1 MTITELSIKR
11 PSLVI
16 VFFTVLLLLG
26 AYSYTTLQYE
36 LLPKFNIPF
45 VTVITAYPGAA
56 PEEIEA
62 TVTKPIEDAVS
73 GIDKVSAITATSQEG
88 VSIITIEFDQ
98 NAKVDFAL
106 QDVQRK
112 VGAIKA
118 LLPTGVKD
126 PVINKIAFDE
136 LPILRMGATSS
147 LPPREFYQFVL
158 DNVKPRLSRVPGVA
172 DVILLGGEQRE
183 IQVQLDPG
191 RLRAYAISL
200 TQVQQAV
207 AGANLD
213 FPAGKVTD
221 EQNQYIVR
229 LSGKFSSLDQIR
241 NLVVA
246 RTTNGEEI
254 RIGDLAEVREASAER
269 TTYYRL
275 NGKPSLGIYVQKQSE
290 ANAVDVSRA
299 VRAEIDKLQKQYA
312 YINLAITVA
321 QDASQFT
328 LDAVHAVQF
337 DLGLAVLIVAAVM
350 LLFLHS
356 LRNSIIVMLAIPTSL
371 ISTFIGMLAFGL
383 TLNLMTLLGMSLV
396 IGILVDDSI
405 VVLEN
410 IYKHLEHGDDR
421 VTASIRGRNE
431 IGFAALAIT
440 LVDVAVFLPLSLTSG
455 IVGNIMREFA
465 LVVVTSTLLSLVVS
479 FTLTPMLASRFAK
492 LERLTH
498 TSLFGRIA
506 LAFEGW
512 FSRTTRR
519 YGSALRWTLNRR
531 RWVPVAIT
539 LASFAVVPLL
549 FANGLIGFEFFTQ
562 TDRGE
567 FSVTVEF
574 PPSYSLEETDRQARR
589 IEQFLFSIPE
599 VQRVITGAGVSS
611 EGFFGQNSN
620 NTAEFSVTLVP
631 QSQRSRSTDEIG
643 NIIKKEVFSI
653 PGVKAH
659 VNPVGIFG
667 TANMTPVEIIL
678 SGSDRPVVDSAAQIA
693 ANTLRNIQGAT
704 DIRLSSE
711 LGKPELQI
719 HVDREKLAQLG
730 LSIAEVGTALR
741 IAMQG
746 NDDVKYRYRGN
757 EYPIRIWLDETAR
770 SNPDEIAHLT
780 VTNRV
785 GQQIEICQFA
795 TVTIG
800 SGPTKLQRHDR
811 NPAVI
816 VYAQTYGKASGSIAN
831 EFDKLIAGKLP
842 IGVRYEYAGDV
853 KNQRQG
859 FGDLGIAMLGA
870 IVFVYLIMVA
880 LYDSYFYPFVNLFS
894 VPGAV
899 IGAFLMLALT
909 MKNLSIIAML
919 GLIMLIGL
927 VTKNAILLVDR
938 TIANIKERGLPLHHA
953 LVEAGQSRLRP
964 IVMTTV
970 AMVVGMLPIAM
981 SNSPGSEWK
990 TGLAWA
996 LIGGLTSSMFL
1007 TLFLVPVM
1015 FSYLT
1020 QFFNSLRRRFRKE
1033 LAFVNGTVQT
1043 SAEAITADEQ
1053 R

>member
-11 PSLVI
+11 PTLVV

-73 GIDKVSAITATSQEG
+73 GIDKVSSITATSQEG
-88 VSIITIEFDQ
+88 VSIISIEFDQ
-98 NAKVDFAL
+98 SAKVDFAL

-112 VGAIKA
+112 VNALKA
-118 LLPTGVKD
+118 QLPAGVKD
-126 PVINKIAFDE
+126 PIINKIAFDE

-147 LPPREFYQFVL
+147 LPPREFYQFVV
-158 DNVKPRLSRVPGVA
+158 DNIKPRFGRLPGVA

-183 IQVQLDPG
+183 IHVQLDPG
-191 RLRAYAISL
+191 KLRAYGISL
-200 TQVQQAV
+200 TQVQQTIAT
-207 AGANLD
+207 ANLD

-229 LSGKFSSLDQIR
+229 LSGTFSSLDQIR
-241 NLVVA
+241 RLVVL
-246 RTTNGEEI
+246 RTPNAEEI
-254 RIGDLAEVREASAER
+254 RIGDLADVREASAER

-275 NGKPSLGIYVQKQSE
+275 NGKPSLGIYIQKQSE

-299 VRAEIDKLQKQYA
+299 VRAEVEKLQNQYS

-356 LRNSIIVMLAIPTSL
+356 IRNSVIVMLAIPTSL
-371 ISTFIGMLAFGL
+371 VATFIGMLAFGL

-421 VTASIRGRNE
+421 ITASIRGRNE

-465 LVVVTSTLLSLVVS
+465 LVVVTSTLLSLLVS
-479 FTLTPMLASRFAK
+479 FTLTPMLASRFGK
-492 LERLTH
+492 LGRLTR

-506 LAFEGW
+506 IAFEEW
-512 FSRTTRR
+512 FSRTTQR
-519 YGSALRWTLNRR
+519 YARALRWTLNRR

-539 LASFAVVPLL
+539 FASFGVVPIL

-562 TDRGE
+562 ADRGE
-567 FSVTVEF
+567 FTVTVEF
-574 PPSYSLEETDRQARR
+574 PPSYTLEETDRQARR
-589 IEQFLFSIPE
+589 IEHFLFSIPE
-599 VQRVITGAGVSS
+599 VQRVITGSGVSS
-611 EGFFGQNSN
+611 EGFLGQNSN
-620 NTAEFSVTLVP
+620 NTAEFSVTLAP
-631 QSQRSRSTDEIG
+631 KNQRTRSTDDIG
-643 NIIKKEVFSI
+643 NIIKREVFSI
-653 PGVKAH
+653 PGVKAR

-667 TANMTPVEIIL
+667 TANLTPVQIII
-678 SGSDRPVVDSAAQIA
+678 SGSDRAVVDSAAQVA
-693 ANTLRNIQGAT
+693 ATTLRQIPGAT

-719 HVDREKLAQLG
+719 LVDRDKLAQFG
-730 LSIAEVGTALR
+730 LSIADVGSTLR

-757 EYPIRIWLDETAR
+757 EYPIRIRLDETAR
-770 SNPDEIAHLT
+770 SNPDAVAHLT
-780 VTNRV
+780 VMNRQ
-785 GQQIEICQFA
+785 GQQIEIGQFA
-795 TVTIG
+795 SVTIG
-800 SGPTKLQRHDR
+800 SGPTKLQRRDR

-816 VYAQTYGKASGSIAN
+816 VYAQTSGKASGSIAN

-970 AMVVGMLPIAM
+970 AMVAGMFPIAL

-990 TGLAWA
+990 SGLAWA

-1020 QFFNSLRRRFRKE
+1020 QLFSALRQRFHKQPSLANGRF
-1033 LAFVNGTVQT
+1033 Q
-1043 SAEAITADEQ
+1043 SPAETLTKIEQ
-1053 R
+1053 H

>member
-16 VFFTVLLLLG
+16 VLFTVLLLLG
-26 AYSYTTLQYE
+26 VYSYTTLQYE
-36 LLPKFNIPF
+36 LLPKMNIPF
-45 VTVITAYPGAA
+45 VTVITTYPGAA

-73 GIDKVSAITATSQEG
+73 GVDKVSSITATSQEG
-88 VSIITIEFDQ
+88 VSIVSIEFDQ
-98 NAKVDFAL
+98 DATIEFAL

-118 LLPTGVKD
+118 QLPSGIKD

-136 LPILRMGATSS
+136 IPILRLGATSN
-147 LPPREFYQFVL
+147 LPPRDFYQFVL
-158 DNVKPRLSRVPGVA
+158 DNIKPKFSRVPGVA

-183 IQVQLDPG
+183 VHVLLDPAK
-191 RLRAYAISL
+191 LRAYRVSL

-207 AGANLD
+207 AAANLD

-221 EQNQYIVR
+221 DATQFIVR
-229 LSGKFSSLDQIR
+229 LSGKFTSLDQVR
-241 NLVVA
+241 DLVIQ
-246 RTTNGEEI
+246 RLPQGQEI
-254 RIGDLAEVREASAER
+254 RIGDIAEVRQASAER
-269 TTYYRL
+269 TTYYRV
-275 NGKPSLGIYVQKQSE
+275 NGKPSLGIYILKQSE
-290 ANAVDVSRA
+290 ANAVDVAAA
-299 VRAEIDKLQKQYA
+299 VRKEIAQLEKQYA
-312 YINLAITVA
+312 YAGLSLNIA
-321 QDASQFT
+321 QDASRFT

-356 LRNSIIVMLAIPTSL
+356 IRNSFIVMLAIPTSL
-371 ISTFIGMLAFGL
+371 VTTFIGMLAFGL

-410 IYKHLEHGDDR
+410 IYKHLEHGEDR

-440 LVDVAVFLPLSLTSG
+440 LVDVAVFLPLSLVSG

-465 LVVVTSTLLSLVVS
+465 LVVVTSTLLSLLVS
-479 FTLTPMLASRFAK
+479 FTLTPMLASRFARIEN
-492 LERLTH
+492 LSRG
-498 TSLFGRIA
+498 SLLGRIA
-506 LAFEGW
+506 IAFEEW
-512 FSRTTRR
+512 FSSMVER
-519 YGSALRWTLNRR
+519 YGAALRWTLRR

-539 LASFAVVPLL
+539 GASFLVVPVL

-562 TDRGE
+562 ADRGE
-567 FSVTVEF
+567 FAVTIEF
-574 PPSYSLEETDRQARR
+574 PPSYSLQETDRQAQR

-599 VQRVITGAGVSS
+599 VERVITGVGVSN
-611 EGFFGQNSN
+611 EGLIGQSSN
-620 NTAEFSVTLVP
+620 NTVEFNVTLVP
-631 QSQRSRSTDEIG
+631 KNQRKRSTDEIG
-643 NIIKKEVFSI
+643 NIIKREVFTI
-653 PGVKAH
+653 PGVKAR

-667 TANMTPVEIIL
+667 TANMTPVQIVV
-678 SGSDRPVVDSAAQIA
+678 SGTDRALVDSAAGIVA
-693 ANTLRNIQGAT
+693 KTLRGIQGAT

-711 LGKPELQI
+711 AGKPELQI
-719 HVDREKLAQLG
+719 HVDRDKLAQFG
-730 LSIAEVGTALR
+730 LSIAEVGNALR

-746 NDDVKYRYRGN
+746 NDEVKYRYQGN
-757 EYPIRIWLDETAR
+757 EYPLRVWLSEEAR
-770 SNPDEIAHLT
+770 SNPDVIAHLT
-780 VTNRV
+780 VTNRT
-785 GQQIEICQFA
+785 GQQIEISQFA
-795 TVTIG
+795 TVTLG
-800 SGPTKLQRHDR
+800 TGPTKLQRRDR

-831 EFDKLIAGKLP
+831 EFDRLIQGKLP

-870 IVFVYLIMVA
+870 IIFVYLIMVA

-899 IGAFLMLALT
+899 IGAFLALALS

-938 TIANIKERGLPLHHA
+938 TIANIKERGLPIHHA
-953 LVEAGQSRLRP
+953 LVEAGESRLRP

-970 AMVVGMLPIAM
+970 AMVVGMLPIAL

-990 TGLAWA
+990 AGLAWA

-1007 TLFLVPVM
+1007 TLFLVPVV
-1015 FSYLT
+1015 FSYLS
-1020 QFFNSLRRRFRKE
+1020 QLFGSIRRRFRPAPA
-1033 LAFVNGTVQT
+1033 LSTNGTPTEQSRDVVT
-1043 SAEAITADEQ
+1043 SDV
-1053 R
+1053 

>member
-11 PSLVI
+11 PTLVV

-73 GIDKVSAITATSQEG
+73 GIDKVSSITATSQEG
-88 VSIITIEFDQ
+88 VSIISIEFDQ
-98 NAKVDFAL
+98 SAKVDFAL

-112 VGAIKA
+112 VNALKA
-118 LLPTGVKD
+118 QLPAGVKD
-126 PVINKIAFDE
+126 PIINKIAFDE

-147 LPPREFYQFVL
+147 LPPREFYQLVV
-158 DNVKPRLSRVPGVA
+158 DNIKPRFGRLPGVA

-183 IQVQLDPG
+183 IHVQLDPG
-191 RLRAYAISL
+191 KLRAYGISL
-200 TQVQQAV
+200 TQVQQAI
-207 AGANLD
+207 ATANLD

-229 LSGKFSSLDQIR
+229 LSGTFSSLDQIR
-241 NLVVA
+241 RLVVL
-246 RTTNGEEI
+246 RTPNAEEI
-254 RIGDLAEVREASAER
+254 RIGDLADVREASAER

-275 NGKPSLGIYVQKQSE
+275 NGKPSLGIYIQKQSE

-299 VRAEIDKLQKQYA
+299 VRAEIEKLQNQYS

-356 LRNSIIVMLAIPTSL
+356 IRNSVIVMLAIPTSL
-371 ISTFIGMLAFGL
+371 VATFIGMLAFGL

-421 VTASIRGRNE
+421 ITASIRGRNE

-465 LVVVTSTLLSLVVS
+465 LVVVTSTLLSLLVS
-479 FTLTPMLASRFAK
+479 FTLTPMLASRFGK
-492 LERLTH
+492 LGRLSR

-506 LAFEGW
+506 IAFEEW
-512 FSRTTRR
+512 FSRTTQR
-519 YGSALRWTLNRR
+519 YARALRWTLNRR

-539 LASFAVVPLL
+539 FASFGVVPIL

-562 TDRGE
+562 ADRGE
-567 FSVTVEF
+567 FTVTVEF
-574 PPSYSLEETDRQARR
+574 PPSYTLEETDRQARR
-589 IEQFLFSIPE
+589 IEHFLFSIPE
-599 VQRVITGAGVSS
+599 VQRVITGSGVSS
-611 EGFFGQNSN
+611 EGFLGQNSN

-631 QSQRSRSTDEIG
+631 KNQRTRSTDDIG
-643 NIIKKEVFSI
+643 NIIKREVFSI
-653 PGVKAH
+653 PGVKAR

-667 TANMTPVEIIL
+667 TANLTPVQIII
-678 SGSDRPVVDSAAQIA
+678 SGSDRAVVDSAAQVA
-693 ANTLRNIQGAT
+693 ATTLRQIPGAT

-719 HVDREKLAQLG
+719 LVDRDKLAQFG
-730 LSIAEVGTALR
+730 LSIADVGSTLR

-757 EYPIRIWLDETAR
+757 EYPIRIRLDETAR
-770 SNPDEIAHLT
+770 SNPDAVAHLT
-780 VTNRV
+780 VMNRQ
-785 GQQIEICQFA
+785 GQQIEIGQFA
-795 TVTIG
+795 SVTFG
-800 SGPTKLQRHDR
+800 SGPTKLQRRDR

-816 VYAQTYGKASGSIAN
+816 VYAQTSGKASGSIAN

-853 KNQRQG
+853 KNQREG

-909 MKNLSIIAML
+909 MKNLTIIAML

-970 AMVVGMLPIAM
+970 AMVAGMFPIAL

-990 TGLAWA
+990 SGLAWA

-1020 QFFNSLRRRFRKE
+1020 HLFSALRQRFHKQPSL
-1033 LAFVNGTVQT
+1033 VNGRFQ
-1043 SAEAITADEQ
+1043 SPAETITKSEQ
-1053 R
+1053 H

>member
-11 PSLVI
+11 PTLVV
-16 VFFTVLLLLG
+16 VFFTVLLLLS

-56 PEEIEA
+56 PEEIET

-73 GIDKVSAITATSQEG
+73 GIDKVSSITATSQEG
-88 VSIITIEFDQ
+88 LSIISIEFDQ
-98 NAKVDFAL
+98 SAKVDFAL

-112 VGAIKA
+112 VNALKA
-118 LLPTGVKD
+118 QLPAGVKD
-126 PVINKIAFDE
+126 PVINKFAFDE

-147 LPPREFYQFVL
+147 LPPREFYQFVV
-158 DNVKPRLSRVPGVA
+158 DNIKPRFGRLPGVA

-183 IQVQLDPG
+183 IHVLSDPG
-191 RLRAYAISL
+191 KLRAYGISL
-200 TQVQQAV
+200 TQVQQAI
-207 AGANLD
+207 ATANLD

-229 LSGKFSSLDQIR
+229 LSGTFSSLDQIR
-241 NLVVA
+241 RLVVL
-246 RTTNGEEI
+246 RTPNAEEI
-254 RIGDLAEVREASAER
+254 RIGDLADVREASAER

-275 NGKPSLGIYVQKQSE
+275 NGKPSLGIYIQKQSE

-299 VRAEIDKLQKQYA
+299 VRAEIEKLQNQYS

-356 LRNSIIVMLAIPTSL
+356 IRNSVIVMLAIPTSL
-371 ISTFIGMLAFGL
+371 VATFIGMLAFGL

-421 VTASIRGRNE
+421 ITASIRGRNE

-465 LVVVTSTLLSLVVS
+465 LVVVTSTLLSLLVS
-479 FTLTPMLASRFAK
+479 FTLTPMLASRFGK
-492 LERLTH
+492 LGRLSR

-506 LAFEGW
+506 IAFEEW
-512 FSRTTRR
+512 FSRTTQR
-519 YGSALRWTLNRR
+519 YARALRWTLNRR

-539 LASFAVVPLL
+539 FASFGVVPIL

-562 TDRGE
+562 ADRGE
-567 FSVTVEF
+567 FTVTVEF
-574 PPSYSLEETDRQARR
+574 PPSYTLEETDRQARR
-589 IEQFLFSIPE
+589 IEHFLFSIPE
-599 VQRVITGAGVSS
+599 VQRVITGSGVSS
-611 EGFFGQNSN
+611 EGFLGQNSN
-620 NTAEFSVTLVP
+620 NTAEFSVTLFP
-631 QSQRSRSTDEIG
+631 KNQRTRSTDDIG
-643 NIIKKEVFSI
+643 NIIKREVFSI
-653 PGVKAH
+653 PGVKAR

-667 TANMTPVEIIL
+667 TANLTPVQIII
-678 SGSDRPVVDSAAQIA
+678 SGSDRAVVDSAAQVA
-693 ANTLRNIQGAT
+693 ATTLRQIPGAT

-719 HVDREKLAQLG
+719 LVDRDKLAQFG
-730 LSIAEVGTALR
+730 LSIADVGSTLR

-757 EYPIRIWLDETAR
+757 EYPIRIRLDETAR
-770 SNPDEIAHLT
+770 SNPDAVAHLT
-780 VTNRV
+780 VMNRQ
-785 GQQIEICQFA
+785 GQQIEIGQFA
-795 TVTIG
+795 SVTIG
-800 SGPTKLQRHDR
+800 SGPTKLQRRDR

-816 VYAQTYGKASGSIAN
+816 VYAQTSGKASGSIAN
-831 EFDKLIAGKLP
+831 EFDKLITGKLP
-842 IGVRYEYAGDV
+842 TGVRYEYAGDV
-853 KNQRQG
+853 KNQREG

-970 AMVVGMLPIAM
+970 AMVAGMFPIAL

-990 TGLAWA
+990 SGLAWA

-1020 QFFNSLRRRFRKE
+1020 QLFSALRQRFHKQPSLANGRF
-1033 LAFVNGTVQT
+1033 Q
-1043 SAEAITADEQ
+1043 SPAETLTKSEQ
-1053 R
+1053 H

>member
-36 LLPKFNIPF
+36 LLPKMNIPF
-45 VTVITAYPGAA
+45 VTIITAYPGAA

-62 TVTKPIEDAVS
+62 TVTKPIEDAIS
-73 GIDKVSAITATSQEG
+73 GVDKVSSITATSQEG
-88 VSIITIEFDQ
+88 VSIVSIEFEQ
-98 NAKVDFAL
+98 SAKIEFAL

-118 LLPTGVKD
+118 QLPSGIKD

-136 LPILRMGATSS
+136 IPVLRLGATSS

-158 DNVKPRLSRVPGVA
+158 DNIKPKFSRVPGVA

-183 IQVQLDPG
+183 VQVLLDPAK
-191 RLRAYAISL
+191 LRAYGVSL

-207 AGANLD
+207 ATANLD

-221 EQNQYIVR
+221 DATQFIVR
-229 LSGKFSSLDQIR
+229 LSGKFTSLDEIR
-241 NLVVA
+241 DLVVS
-246 RTTNGEEI
+246 RLPRGQEI
-254 RIGDLAEVREASAER
+254 RIRDIAEVRQTSAER
-269 TTYYRL
+269 TTFYRI
-275 NGKPSLGIYVQKQSE
+275 NGQPSLGIYILKQSE
-290 ANAVDVSRA
+290 ANAVDVSAA
-299 VRAEIDKLQKQYA
+299 VKKEIAQLEQQYA
-312 YINLAITVA
+312 YLGLGLTIA
-321 QDASQFT
+321 QDASNFT

-356 LRNSIIVMLAIPTSL
+356 IRNSFIVMLAIPTSL
-371 ISTFIGMLAFGL
+371 VTTFIGMLAFGL

-410 IYKHLEHGDDR
+410 IYKHLEHGEDR
-421 VTASIRGRNE
+421 ITASIRGRNE

-440 LVDVAVFLPLSLTSG
+440 LVDVAVFLPLSLVSG

-479 FTLTPMLASRFAK
+479 FTLTPMLASRFARIEQ
-492 LERLTH
+492 LSRS
-498 TSLFGRIA
+498 SLLGRIA
-506 LAFEGW
+506 IAFEEW
-512 FSRTTRR
+512 FSGMVKR
-519 YGSALRWTLNRR
+519 YGAALRWTLRR
-531 RWVPVAIT
+531 RWVPIAIT
-539 LASFAVVPLL
+539 GGTFLVVPIL
-549 FANGLIGFEFFTQ
+549 FASGLIGFEFFTQ
-562 TDRGE
+562 ADRGE
-567 FSVTVEF
+567 FAVTVEL
-574 PPSYSLEETDRQARR
+574 PPSYSLQETDRYARR
-589 IEQFLFSIPE
+589 IENFLFTIPE
-599 VQRVITGAGVSS
+599 VSRVITGVGVSN
-611 EGFFGQNSN
+611 EGLIGQNSN
-620 NTAEFSVTLVP
+620 NTVEFNVTLVP
-631 QSQRSRSTDEIG
+631 KTQRTRSTDEIG
-643 NIIKKEVFSI
+643 NLIKREIFTI
-653 PGVKAH
+653 PGVKAR

-667 TANMTPVEIIL
+667 TANMTPVQIVV
-678 SGSDRPVVDSAAQIA
+678 SGTNRAVVDSAAGIVAQ
-693 ANTLRNIQGAT
+693 TLRSIQGAT

-711 LGKPELQI
+711 PGKPEIQVTI
-719 HVDREKLAQLG
+719 DREKLATFG
-730 LSIAEVGTALR
+730 LSIAEVGNALR

-746 NDDVKYRYRGN
+746 NDDVKYRFQGN
-757 EYPIRIWLDETAR
+757 EYPLRVWLEESAR
-770 SNPDEIAHLT
+770 ANPDEIAHLT
-780 VTNRV
+780 VTNRL
-785 GQQIEICQFA
+785 GQQIEIGQFA
-795 TVTIG
+795 TVTLG
-800 SGPTKLQRHDR
+800 TGPTKLQRRDR

-831 EFDKLIAGKLP
+831 EFDRLIKGKLP
-842 IGVRYEYAGDV
+842 VGVRYEYAGDV

-870 IVFVYLIMVA
+870 IIFVYLIMVA

-899 IGAFLMLALT
+899 IGAFLALALS

-938 TIANIKERGLPLHHA
+938 TIANIKERGLPIHHA
-953 LVEAGQSRLRP
+953 LVEAGESRLRP

-970 AMVVGMLPIAM
+970 AMVVGMLPIAL

-990 TGLAWA
+990 AGLAWA

-1007 TLFLVPVM
+1007 TLFLVPVI
-1015 FSYLT
+1015 FSYLS
-1020 QFFNSLRRRFRKE
+1020 QLFGSLRRRFRSSVA
-1033 LAFVNGTVQT
+1033 LATNGV
-1043 SAEAITADEQ
+1043 SVEQ
-1053 R
+1053 PRPSVTTDV

>member
-1 MTITELSIKR
+1 MTVTELSIKR
-11 PSLVI
+11 PSLVV

-36 LLPKFNIPF
+36 LIPKFNIP
-45 VTVITAYPGAA
+45 VITVVTAYPGAA

-73 GIDKVSAITATSQEG
+73 SVDKIASITATSQEG
-88 VSIITIEFDQ
+88 VSIVSIEFEQ
-98 NAKVDFAL
+98 SAKVDVAV

-112 VGAIKA
+112 VSAIKA
-118 LLPTGVKD
+118 KLPSGVKD

-136 LPILRMGATSS
+136 IPVLRLGATST
-147 LPPREFYQFVL
+147 LPPRDFYQFVI
-158 DNVKPRLSRVPGVA
+158 DNVKPKLSRVPGVA

-183 IQVQLDPG
+183 ISVTLDPAK
-191 RLRAYAISL
+191 LRAYNISL
-200 TQVQQAV
+200 TQIQQAI
-207 AGANLD
+207 AASNLD
-213 FPAGKVTD
+213 FPTGKVAN
-221 EQNQYIVR
+221 EQTQYVVR
-229 LSGKFSSLDQIR
+229 LSGKFVSLDQIR
-241 NLVVA
+241 RLVVA
-246 RTTNGEEI
+246 RTPKGQEVHV
-254 RIGDLAEVREASAER
+254 GDLAEVREASAEA
-269 TTYYRL
+269 TTLYRI

-290 ANAVDVSRA
+290 ANTVDVSRA
-299 VRAEIDKLQKQYA
+299 VRAEITNLEKQYS
-312 YINLAITVA
+312 YIGLSITIA
-321 QDASQFT
+321 QDASNFT

-356 LRNSIIVMLAIPTSL
+356 IRNSFIVMLAIPTSL
-371 ISTFIGMLAFGL
+371 ITTFIGMLAFGL

-410 IYKHLEHGDDR
+410 IYKHLEHGENR
-421 VTASIRGRNE
+421 VTASIKGRNE

-465 LVVVTSTLLSLVVS
+465 LVVVTSTLLSLLVS
-479 FTLTPMLASRFAK
+479 FTLTPMLASRFAR
-492 LERLTH
+492 LERL
-498 TSLFGRIA
+498 SPQNLFGRIA
-506 LAFEGW
+506 LAFEKW
-512 FSRTTRR
+512 FTNITQR
-519 YGSALRWTLNRR
+519 YASALQWTLRH
-531 RWVPVAIT
+531 RWVP
-539 LASFAVVPLL
+539 LAATGISFMVVPLL
-549 FANGLIGFEFFTQ
+549 FVNGLIGFEFFTQ
-562 TDRGE
+562 ADRGE
-567 FSVTVEF
+567 FAVTVEF
-574 PPSYSLEETDRQARR
+574 PPSYSLQQTNLQAQR
-589 IEQFLFSIPE
+589 IENFLFTIPE
-599 VQRVITGAGVSS
+599 VERVITGVGVSN
-611 EGFFGQNSN
+611 EGFLGQNSN
-620 NTAEFSVTLVP
+620 NVVEFNVTLVSKTKR
-631 QSQRSRSTDEIG
+631 QRSTDEIG
-643 NIIKKEVFSI
+643 NVIKRWLFTI
-653 PGVKAH
+653 PGVKAR

-667 TANMTPVEIIL
+667 TANMTPVQIIV
-678 SGSDRPVVDSAAQIA
+678 SSNERSMVDSAAGIVA
-693 ANTLRNIQGAT
+693 STLRKIKGAS

-711 LGKPELQI
+711 AGKPEVQI
-719 HVDREKLAQLG
+719 LVDRPKLAQLG
-730 LSIAEVGTALR
+730 LTIADVGSTLNIAL
-741 IAMQG
+741 QG
-746 NDDVKYRYRGN
+746 NDDIKYRYRGN
-757 EYPIRIWLDETAR
+757 EYPIRIRLNETAR
-770 SNPDEIAHLT
+770 MNPDEIAHLT
-780 VTNRV
+780 VSNRSA
-785 GQQIEICQFA
+785 QQIEIGQFA
-795 TVTIG
+795 TVTLG
-800 SGPTKLQRHDR
+800 TGPTKLQRRDR

-816 VYAQTYGKASGSIAN
+816 VYAQTYGKSSGSIAT

-894 VPGAV
+894 IPGAV
-899 IGAFLMLALT
+899 IGAFLALALT

-938 TIANIKERGLPLHHA
+938 TIANIKERNLPLHHA

-970 AMVVGMLPIAM
+970 AMIVGMLPIAL
-981 SNSPGSEWK
+981 SRSSGSEWK

-996 LIGGLTSSMFL
+996 LIGGLTTSMLL
-1007 TLFLVPVM
+1007 TLFLVPAV

-1020 QFFNSLRRRFRKE
+1020 QWFGSLRVRFGKG
-1033 LAFVNGTVQT
+1033 AT
-1043 SAEAITADEQ
+1043 SLGGAPQPQLLITSDEQ
-1053 R
+1053 H

>member
-11 PSLVI
+11 PTLVV

-26 AYSYTTLQYE
+26 AYSYTQLQYE

-73 GIDKVSAITATSQEG
+73 GVDKISSITATSQEG
-88 VSIITIEFDQ
+88 VSIISIEFEQ
-98 NAKVDFAL
+98 SAKVDLAL

-112 VGAIKA
+112 VNAIKA
-118 LLPTGVKD
+118 QLPSGVKD
-126 PVINKIAFDE
+126 PVINKLAFDE
-136 LPILRMGATSS
+136 LPILRLGATSN
-147 LPPREFYQFVL
+147 LPPREFYQFAL
-158 DNVKPRLSRVPGVA
+158 DNIKPRFSRLPGVA
-172 DVILLGGEQRE
+172 DVVLLGGEQRE
-183 IQVQLDPG
+183 IQVLLDPAK
-191 RLRAYAISL
+191 LRAYGVSL

-207 AGANLD
+207 AAANLD

-221 EQNQYIVR
+221 DATQLIVR
-229 LSGKFSSLDQIR
+229 LSGKFASLDQIR
-241 NLVVA
+241 DLVV
-246 RTTNGEEI
+246 RRLPSGQEVRI
-254 RIGDLAEVREASAER
+254 RDIAEVREASAER
-269 TTYYRL
+269 TTFYRV
-275 NGKPSLGIYVQKQSE
+275 NGKPSLGIYVLKQSE
-290 ANAVDVSRA
+290 ANAVDVSAA
-299 VRAEIDKLQKQYA
+299 VKKEISKLEQQYA
-312 YINLAITVA
+312 YLGLSLVVA
-321 QDASQFT
+321 QDASRFT
-328 LDAVHAVQF
+328 LDAVHAVQV

-356 LRNSIIVMLAIPTSL
+356 IRNSFIVMLAIPTSL

-410 IYKHLEHGDDR
+410 IYKHLEHGEDR

-440 LVDVAVFLPLSLTSG
+440 LVDVAVFLPLSLVSG

-479 FTLTPMLASRFAK
+479 FTLTPLLASRFARIEQ
-492 LERLTH
+492 LSRNT
-498 TSLFGRIA
+498 LFGRIA
-506 LAFEGW
+506 IAFEEW
-512 FSRTTRR
+512 FRSVVER
-519 YGSALRWTLNRR
+519 YGRALRWTLRR
-531 RWVPVAIT
+531 RWVPIVAT
-539 LASFAVVPLL
+539 GATFAVVPVL
-549 FANGLIGFEFFTQ
+549 FATGLIGFEFFTQ
-562 TDRGE
+562 ADRGE
-567 FSVTVEF
+567 FAVTVEF
-574 PPSYSLEETDRQARR
+574 PPGYSLQESDRQARR

-599 VQRVITGAGVSS
+599 VERVITGVGVSN
-611 EGFFGQNSN
+611 EGIIGQNSN
-620 NTAEFSVTLVP
+620 NAVEFNVTLVP
-631 QSQRSRSTDEIG
+631 KNQRSRSTDEIG
-643 NIIKKEVFSI
+643 NLIKREVYTI
-653 PGVKAH
+653 PGVKAR
-659 VNPVGIFG
+659 VNPVGLFG
-667 TANMTPVEIIL
+667 TANLTPVQIVVR
-678 SGSDRPVVDSAAQIA
+678 GTNRTVVDSAAQIVA
-693 ANTLRNIQGAT
+693 QKLRSIQGTT
-704 DIRLSSE
+704 DIRLGTE
-711 LGKPELQI
+711 AGKPELQI
-719 HVDREKLAQLG
+719 HVDRDKLAAFD
-730 LSIAEVGTALR
+730 LSIAEVGSALR
-741 IAMQG
+741 IAIQG
-746 NDDVKYRYRGN
+746 NDDVKYRYEGN
-757 EYPIRIWLDETAR
+757 EYPLRVWLDEAAR

-780 VTNRV
+780 VTNRFGRQV
-785 GQQIEICQFA
+785 EIGQFA
-795 TVTIG
+795 AITLGT
-800 SGPTKLQRHDR
+800 GPTKLQRRDR

-831 EFDKLIAGKLP
+831 EFDRLIQGKLP
-842 IGVRYEYAGDV
+842 IGVQYEYAGDV

-870 IVFVYLIMVA
+870 IIFVYLIMVA

-899 IGAFLMLALT
+899 IGAFLALALS
-909 MKNLSIIAML
+909 MMNLSIITIL

-938 TIANIKERGLPLHHA
+938 TIANIKERGLPVHHA
-953 LVEAGQSRLRP
+953 LIEAGQSRLRP

-970 AMVVGMLPIAM
+970 AMVVGMLPIAL

-990 TGLAWA
+990 KGLAWA

-1007 TLFLVPVM
+1007 TLFLVPVV

-1020 QFFNSLRRRFRKE
+1020 QLFGRIRQRFRPQP
-1033 LAFVNGTVQT
+1033 FTTNGVPDEPTTVVT
-1043 SAEAITADEQ
+1043 SDV
-1053 R
+1053 

>member
-11 PSLVI
+11 PTLVV

-73 GIDKVSAITATSQEG
+73 GIDKVSSITATSQEG
-88 VSIITIEFDQ
+88 VSIISIEFDQ
-98 NAKVDFAL
+98 SAKVDFAL

-112 VGAIKA
+112 VNALKA
-118 LLPTGVKD
+118 QLPAGVKD
-126 PVINKIAFDE
+126 PIINKIAFDE

-147 LPPREFYQFVL
+147 LPPREFYQFVV
-158 DNVKPRLSRVPGVA
+158 DNIKPRFGRLPGVA

-183 IQVQLDPG
+183 IHVQLDPG
-191 RLRAYAISL
+191 KLRAYGISL
-200 TQVQQAV
+200 TQVQQTIAT
-207 AGANLD
+207 ANLD
-213 FPAGKVTD
+213 FPAGKVTN

-229 LSGKFSSLDQIR
+229 LSGTFSSLDQIR
-241 NLVVA
+241 RLVVL
-246 RTTNGEEI
+246 RTPNAEEI
-254 RIGDLAEVREASAER
+254 RIGDLADVREASAER

-275 NGKPSLGIYVQKQSE
+275 NGKPSLGIYIQKQSE

-299 VRAEIDKLQKQYA
+299 VRAEIEKLQNQYS

-321 QDASQFT
+321 QDASKFT

-356 LRNSIIVMLAIPTSL
+356 IRNSVIVMLAIPTSL
-371 ISTFIGMLAFGL
+371 VATFIGMLAFGL

-421 VTASIRGRNE
+421 ITASIRGRNE

-465 LVVVTSTLLSLVVS
+465 LVVVTSTLLSLLVS
-479 FTLTPMLASRFAK
+479 FTLTPMLASRFGK
-492 LERLTH
+492 LGRLTR

-506 LAFEGW
+506 IAFEEW
-512 FSRTTRR
+512 FSRTTQR
-519 YGSALRWTLNRR
+519 YARALRWTLNRR

-539 LASFAVVPLL
+539 FASFGVVPIL

-562 TDRGE
+562 ADRGE
-567 FSVTVEF
+567 FTVTVEF
-574 PPSYSLEETDRQARR
+574 PPSYTLEETDRQARR
-589 IEQFLFSIPE
+589 IEHFLFSIPE
-599 VQRVITGAGVSS
+599 VQRVITGSGVSS
-611 EGFFGQNSN
+611 EGFLGQNSN

-631 QSQRSRSTDEIG
+631 KNQRTRSTDDIG
-643 NIIKKEVFSI
+643 NIIKREVFSI
-653 PGVKAH
+653 PGVKAR

-667 TANMTPVEIIL
+667 TANMTPVQIII
-678 SGSDRPVVDSAAQIA
+678 SGSDRAVVDSAAQVA
-693 ANTLRNIQGAT
+693 ATTLRQIPGAT

-719 HVDREKLAQLG
+719 LVDRDKLAQFG
-730 LSIAEVGTALR
+730 LSIADVGSTLR

-757 EYPIRIWLDETAR
+757 EYPIRIRLDETAR
-770 SNPDEIAHLT
+770 SNPDAVAHLT
-780 VTNRV
+780 VMNRQ
-785 GQQIEICQFA
+785 GQQIEIGQFA
-795 TVTIG
+795 SVTIG
-800 SGPTKLQRHDR
+800 SGPTKLQRRDR

-816 VYAQTYGKASGSIAN
+816 VYAQTSGKASGSIAN

-970 AMVVGMLPIAM
+970 AMVAGMFPIAL

-990 TGLAWA
+990 SGLAWA

-1020 QFFNSLRRRFRKE
+1020 QLFSALRQRFHKQPSLANGRF
-1033 LAFVNGTVQT
+1033 Q
-1043 SAEAITADEQ
+1043 SPAETLTKSEQ
-1053 R
+1053 H

>member
-11 PSLVI
+11 PTLVV

-56 PEEIEA
+56 PEEIET

-73 GIDKVSAITATSQEG
+73 GIDKVSSITATSQEG
-88 VSIITIEFDQ
+88 VSIISIEFDQ
-98 NAKVDFAL
+98 SAKVDFAL

-112 VGAIKA
+112 VNALKA
-118 LLPTGVKD
+118 QLPAGVKD
-126 PVINKIAFDE
+126 PIINKIAFDE
-136 LPILRMGATSS
+136 LPILRMAATSS
-147 LPPREFYQFVL
+147 LPPREFYQFVV
-158 DNVKPRLSRVPGVA
+158 DNIKPRFGRLPGVA

-183 IQVQLDPG
+183 IHVQLDPG
-191 RLRAYAISL
+191 KLRAYGISL
-200 TQVQQAV
+200 TQVQQAI
-207 AGANLD
+207 ATANLD

-229 LSGKFSSLDQIR
+229 LSGTFSSLDQIR
-241 NLVVA
+241 RLVVL
-246 RTTNGEEI
+246 RTPNAEEI
-254 RIGDLAEVREASAER
+254 RIGDLADVREASAER

-275 NGKPSLGIYVQKQSE
+275 NGKPSLGIYIQKQSE

-299 VRAEIDKLQKQYA
+299 VRAEIEDLQNQYS

-356 LRNSIIVMLAIPTSL
+356 IRNSVIVMLAIPTSL
-371 ISTFIGMLAFGL
+371 VATFIGMLAFGL

-421 VTASIRGRNE
+421 ITASIRGRNE

-465 LVVVTSTLLSLVVS
+465 LVVVTSTLLSLLVS
-479 FTLTPMLASRFAK
+479 FTLTPMLASRFGK
-492 LERLTH
+492 LGRLTR

-506 LAFEGW
+506 IAFEEW
-512 FSRTTRR
+512 FTRTTQR
-519 YGSALRWTLNRR
+519 YARTLRWTLNRR

-539 LASFAVVPLL
+539 FASFGVVPIL

-562 TDRGE
+562 ADRGE
-567 FSVTVEF
+567 FTVTVEF
-574 PPSYSLEETDRQARR
+574 PPSYTLEETDRQARR
-589 IEQFLFSIPE
+589 IEHFLFSIPE
-599 VQRVITGAGVSS
+599 VQRVITGTGVSS
-611 EGFFGQNSN
+611 EGFLGQNSN

-631 QSQRSRSTDEIG
+631 KNQRTRSTDDIG
-643 NIIKKEVFSI
+643 NIIKREVFSI
-653 PGVKAH
+653 PGVKAR

-667 TANMTPVEIIL
+667 TANLTPVQIII
-678 SGSDRPVVDSAAQIA
+678 SGSDRAVVDSAAQVA
-693 ANTLRNIQGAT
+693 AITLRRIPGAT

-711 LGKPELQI
+711 LGRPELQI
-719 HVDREKLAQLG
+719 LVDRDKLAQFG
-730 LSIAEVGTALR
+730 LSIADVGSTLR

-770 SNPDEIAHLT
+770 SNPDAVAHLT
-780 VTNRV
+780 VMNRQ
-785 GQQIEICQFA
+785 GQQIEIGQFA
-795 TVTIG
+795 SVTIG
-800 SGPTKLQRHDR
+800 SGPTKLQRRDR

-816 VYAQTYGKASGSIAN
+816 VYAQTSGKASGSIAN

-909 MKNLSIIAML
+909 MKNLTIIAML

-970 AMVVGMLPIAM
+970 AMVAGMFPIAL

-990 TGLAWA
+990 SGLAWA

-1020 QFFNSLRRRFRKE
+1020 QLFSALRQRFHKQPSL
-1033 LAFVNGTVQT
+1033 VNGRFQ
-1043 SAEAITADEQ
+1043 SPAETLTKSEQ
-1053 R
+1053 H